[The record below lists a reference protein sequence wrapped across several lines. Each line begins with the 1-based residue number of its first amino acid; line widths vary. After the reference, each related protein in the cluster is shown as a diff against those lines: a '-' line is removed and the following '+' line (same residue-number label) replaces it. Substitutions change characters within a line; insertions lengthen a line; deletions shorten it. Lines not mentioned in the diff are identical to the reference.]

1 MTTNFIPNR
10 TPIILNGMLTGPRR
24 DITVKLALDTGASR
38 TLIRPSFLT
47 TAGFDLTSATRFRN
61 IRAATGG
68 ARAPVV
74 ELRQLLVLGQ
84 VRANL
89 EVAAHNLPPVV
100 PYDGLLGLDFF
111 RGLILTID
119 FARGTID
126 LRPPRRWWPFRR

>member
-1 MTTNFIPNR
+1 MSANFNPNR
-10 TPIILNGMLTGPRR
+10 TPIILKGFITGPRNDSIVR
-24 DITVKLALDTGASR
+24 LALDTGASR

-47 TAGFDLTSATRFRN
+47 AVGFDLSTVTRFRN

-84 VRANL
+84 VRTNV
-89 EVAAHNLPPVV
+89 EVAAHGLPPVV

-111 RGLILTID
+111 RDLVLTLD
-119 FARGTID
+119 FARGRID
-126 LRPPRRWWPFRR
+126 LRPPRRWWRLWR